1 MKRSVLYIIVLIGL
15 FIFSSCKKEIAE
27 PVKALVFQSLSSSS
41 NNISTDTDVNIV
53 ANVEGLG
60 VQYYWSYNSGTI
72 SGSGNSIY
80 YQNSMS
86 GYFKVLCT
94 VIDSSGEL
102 DSKEIY
108 ITVQ

>member
-1 MKRSVLYIIVLIGL
+1 MKRSVWYIIVLIGL
-15 FIFSSCKKEIAE
+15 FTFSSCEKEIAE
-27 PVKALVFQSLSSSS
+27 PVKPLVFNSLTSSSS
-41 NNISTDTDVNIV
+41 SINIDANVNIV
-53 ANVEGLG
+53 ADVEGLG
-60 VQYYWSYNSGTI
+60 LQYYWSYNSGTI
-72 SGSGNSIY
+72 SGTGNSIY
-80 YQNSMS
+80 YQNSSS